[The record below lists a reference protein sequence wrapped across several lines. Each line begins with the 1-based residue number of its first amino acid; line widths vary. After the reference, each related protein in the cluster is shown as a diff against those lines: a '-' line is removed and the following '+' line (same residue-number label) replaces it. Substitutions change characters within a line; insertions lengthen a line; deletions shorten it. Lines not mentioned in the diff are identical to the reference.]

1 MAEKNFDIAIMGSG
15 PGGYTAAIRA
25 AQLGMSV
32 GLIEKKHLG
41 GTCLNAGCI
50 PAKALIQCAAVY
62 EQAKN
67 GRQYGLKA
75 SDLIADWSGMQKYR
89 HRCVI
94 RLRKGVESLMEKNK
108 IDVIR
113 GHGRLTGASTIN
125 VEGTSVEAEHIIL
138 AMGSYVRSLP
148 SLPIDGEKIIT
159 SDHALVLEKLPE
171 SILVVGAGAVGC
183 EFGWL
188 YSTLGVDVTIV
199 EYLERAIPME
209 DPEISEEVEKALK
222 RNKVTLHNNCAV
234 ERVDTSGDRVV
245 STVKPRDGSDE
256 FTIETDKVL
265 VAVGRGPAT
274 GDCGLEE
281 IGIPMEKGFIKVNE
295 WQKTGVGNIRA
306 IGDVLGGLMLAHRAS
321 TEGLFATEVIAGLE
335 RKPINY
341 ENIPRA
347 TYSKPE
353 IGSVGLYE
361 QEARDQYGDDVYVGR
376 FPFSA
381 CAKAVI
387 LGETAG
393 FVKYV
398 AVGKEKKLVGACSIG
413 PHCTDLIAIAATAI
427 SQGLTA
433 REFTNIVQAHPTLS
447 EVWHEAAHDL
457 FEGAINA

>member
-1 MAEKNFDIAIMGSG
+1 MAEKKFDIAILGSG

-50 PAKALIQCAAVY
+50 PAKALIQCATVY

-67 GRQYGLKA
+67 GRQHGLR
-75 SDLIADWSGMQKYR
+75 STDLTADWSAVQKYR
-89 HRCVI
+89 HRCII
-94 RLRKGVESLMEKNK
+94 RLRKGVETLMEKNR
-108 IDVIR
+108 IEVIR
-113 GHGRLTGASTIN
+113 GHGRLTGASTID
-125 VEGTSVEAEHIIL
+125 VEGTSVEAEHIVL
-138 AMGSYVRSLP
+138 AMGSYARSLP
-148 SLPIDGEKIIT
+148 SLPVDGEKIIT

-171 SILVVGAGAVGC
+171 KILIVGAGAVGC

-188 YSTLGVDVTIV
+188 FSTLGVDVTIV
-199 EYLERAIPME
+199 EFLERAIPME
-209 DPEISEEVEKALK
+209 DLEISDEVEKSLK
-222 RNKVTLHNNCAV
+222 RNKVVIHKKCAV
-234 ERVDTSGDRVV
+234 EKVDTSGAGVV
-245 STVKPRDGSDE
+245 STVKPRDGGDE
-256 FTIETDKVL
+256 FTVETDQVL

-274 GDCGLEE
+274 DDCGLEE
-281 IGIPMEKGFIKVNE
+281 VGVPTEKGFIKVDE
-295 WQKTGVGNIRA
+295 WQKTGVGKIRA
-306 IGDVLGGLMLAHRAS
+306 IGDALGGLMLAHRAS
-321 TEGLFATEVIAGLE
+321 FEGLFVTEIIAGLE
-335 RKPINY
+335 RRPINY
-341 ENIPRA
+341 RNIPRA

-361 QEARDQYGDDVYVGR
+361 HEAREQYGDDVYVGR
-376 FPFSA
+376 FPFTA

-387 LGETAG
+387 LGETTG

-413 PHCTDLIAIAATAI
+413 PHCTDIIAIAATAI
-427 SQGLTA
+427 SLGTTA
-433 REFTNIVQAHPTLS
+433 REFTHVVQAHPTLS